1 MKKGVV
7 KVLCVVLS
15 LMVLAVFAAGC
26 GGTKEAPA
34 GTEAPAVTEAAGSEA
49 PAATEAAAP
58 AEKVNLTYSY
68 WGNADEQ
75 KAVDETLAKFNGS
88 QDKIVVK
95 GLVIP
100 WEQYATKLNTM
111 AVAGELPDMG
121 NQIER
126 LIIRWA
132 AEGMLADTSSMFGPG
147 EAKPLE
153 NLAYKYQGKTVAY
166 ASANEVLLLYY
177 NKDMFDK
184 AGVAYPPSSADQAW
198 TWDQFVDAAKKLTL
212 DKNGKTPND
221 KGFDAQNIKQYG
233 CLVENLPWQLEAWAY
248 SNGDGK
254 HGFFSQDG
262 TKCAINEPGTM
273 EAIQKIAD
281 LHLKDHVAP
290 LSTGATDDSIQ
301 RSIISR
307 TCAMGT
313 GGQWNIGTCL
323 GTAKKE
329 GLNYGVAV
337 LPYMKNKATLCTAG
351 STVIF
356 NQTKHLQEAF
366 EYVKWSALEENSW
379 SLIEQGITMPRLD
392 KWYKDETLL
401 HKWIDNPNFPPFD
414 QYKSAVVDYAMDS
427 NITHPAAWF
436 NVDNFADFE
445 ALLQS
450 ILGDVWTGKTTVE
463 KAITAN
469 YDKLD
474 AAFKG
479 QGK

>member
-1 MKKGVV
+1 MIKSKWLAI
-7 KVLCVVLS
+7 VLCVA
-15 LMVLAVFAAGC
+15 MLATLLVAC
-26 GGTKEAPA
+26 GGAKET
-34 GTEAPAVTEAAGSEA
+34 TETTQA
-49 PAATEAAAP
+49 PAADTTAGTTAAATTAAP
-58 AEKVNLTYSY
+58 AEKVTLTYSY

-75 KAVDETLAKFNGS
+75 KATNTTLDKFNKS
-88 QDKIVVK
+88 QDRIEVK

-111 AVAGELPDMG
+111 AVAGELPDIG

-132 AEGMLADTSSMFGPG
+132 AEGMLADTSSMFGQD

-153 NLAYKYQGKTVAY
+153 SLAYKYKGKTVAY

-198 TWDQFVDAAKKLTL
+198 TWDQFVDAAKKLTF

-221 KGFDAQNIKQYG
+221 SGFNPQSVKQYG

-248 SNGDGK
+248 SNGDGT
-254 HGFFSQDG
+254 HGFFSTDG
-262 TKCAINEPGTM
+262 TKCTINEPSTID
-273 EAIQKIAD
+273 AIQKIAD
-281 LHLKDHVAP
+281 LYLKDHVAP
-290 LSTGATDDSIQ
+290 LSIGTTDDSIQ

-337 LPYMKNKATLCTAG
+337 LPYMKEKATLCTAG
-351 STVIF
+351 SIVIF

-366 EYVKWSALEENSW
+366 EYVKWAALEENSW

-414 QYKSAVVDYAMDS
+414 QYKSAVVDYALDS
-427 NITHPAAWF
+427 TITHPAAWF
-436 NVDNFADFE
+436 NVDNMADFE
-445 ALLQS
+445 AVVQS
-450 ILGDVWTGKTTVE
+450 ALGDVWTGKTTAE

-469 YDKLD
+469 YDKFV
-474 AAFKG
+474 AAFEGKG
-479 QGK
+479 K

>member
-1 MKKGVV
+1 MKIKS
-7 KVLCVVLS
+7 KWLAIVLCMAVLVTF
-15 LMVLAVFAAGC
+15 MAGC
-26 GGTKEAPA
+26 GGTK
-34 GTEAPAVTEAAGSEA
+34 TET
-49 PAATEAAAP
+49 PAASTQAAAASTATAEATTAAP
-58 AEKVNLTYSY
+58 AEKVTLSYSY

-75 KAVDETLAKFNGS
+75 KAVDETLAKFNAS
-88 QDKIVVK
+88 QDRIKVE
-95 GLVIP
+95 GMVIP
-100 WEQYATKLNTM
+100 WETYATKLNTM
-111 AVAGELPDMG
+111 AVAGTLPDIG

-132 AEGMLADTSSMFGPG
+132 AEGMLADTSSMFGPD

-153 NLAYKYQGKTVAY
+153 SLAYKYQGKTVAY

-184 AGVAYPPSSADQAW
+184 AGVAYPPSSADKAW
-198 TWDQFVDAAKKLTL
+198 TWDQFVDTAKKLTF

-221 KGFDAQNIKQYG
+221 SGFNAQSIQQYG
-233 CLVENLPWQLEAWAY
+233 CLVENLPWQLEVWAY
-248 SNGDGK
+248 SNGDGT
-254 HGFFSQDG
+254 HGFFSKDG
-262 TKCAINEPGTM
+262 TKCTINEPSTI
-273 EAIQKIAD
+273 EAIQKVAD
-281 LHLKDHVAP
+281 LYLKDKVAP
-290 LSTGATDDSIQ
+290 LSIGTTDDSIQ

-307 TCAMGT
+307 TVAMGT

-337 LPYMKNKATLCTAG
+337 LPFMKEKATLNTAG

-366 EYVKWSALEENSW
+366 EYVKWAALEENSW

-427 NITHPAAWF
+427 TIAHPAAWF
-436 NVDNFADFE
+436 SVDNVADFE
-445 ALLQS
+445 AVVTS
-450 ILGDVWTGKTTVE
+450 ALGDVWTGKNTAE

-469 YDKLD
+469 YDALV
-474 AAFKG
+474 AAFEGKG
-479 QGK
+479 K